1 MSSSASPTPF
11 KSSPQDEV
19 NAQPAPG
26 GAPEPAAAHDDHH
39 EEAMP
44 ASRAARE
51 SSRDRL
57 LAMARSWAISVTSVL
72 VGLVLWH
79 FATKNGL
86 DFYIRFANDKGGL
99 AWAILGE
106 QPRAVVLPGGALI
119 LLGLFIAL
127 RSGSRA

>member
-57 LAMARSWAISVTSVL
+57 LAMARSWAIEPEDGVSAIPVGVMSV
-72 VGLVLWH
+72 
-79 FATKNGL
+79 
-86 DFYIRFANDKGGL
+86 KGPMAEL
-99 AWAILGE
+99 ADH
-106 QPRAVVLPGGALI
+106 
-119 LLGLFIAL
+119 
-127 RSGSRA
+127 